1 MSISIHALSKSYN
14 GMPVFQKVDL
24 ELEEGGIYCL
34 LAPSG
39 AGKTTLFR
47 ILMGL
52 EQADK
57 GEIKGIPRGPI
68 AAVFQED
75 RLCESFSAFTN
86 VKIVSD
92 RLADQT
98 IIAHLKQVGLGEA
111 VNQKVS
117 TLSGGQKR
125 RVALVRAILAEKD
138 VIFLDEPFKG
148 LDEDTKKIVTDYLLS
163 NTADTTVIMV
173 THDIDEAESLG
184 AKVLNLKDGKITF

>member
-1 MSISIHALSKSYN
+1 MDIIIKDLYKSYGEN
-14 GMPVFQKVDL
+14 KVL
-24 ELEEGGIYCL
+24 ESLDAVIEKGRITCL
-34 LAPSG
+34 MGPSG
-39 AGKTTLFR
+39 EGKTTLLN
-47 ILMGL
+47 IIMGL
-52 EQADK
+52 EKADSGVIENLPHNK
-57 GEIKGIPRGPI
+57 S
-68 AAVFQED
+68 AVFQED

-138 VIFLDEPFKG
+138 VLFLDEPFKG

-173 THDIDEAESLG
+173 THDIDEAENLG

>member
-1 MSISIHALSKSYN
+1 MDIVIKNLCKSYGEN
-14 GMPVFQKVDL
+14 KVL
-24 ELEEGGIYCL
+24 ENLDAVIEKGRISCL
-34 LAPSG
+34 MGPSG
-39 AGKTTLFR
+39 EGKTTLLN

-52 EQADK
+52 EKADSGVIENLPHNK
-57 GEIKGIPRGPI
+57 S
-68 AAVFQED
+68 AVFQED

-138 VIFLDEPFKG
+138 VLFLDEPFKG

>member
-1 MSISIHALSKSYN
+1 MDIIIKDLYKSYGEN
-14 GMPVFQKVDL
+14 KVL
-24 ELEEGGIYCL
+24 ESLDAVIEKGRISCL
-34 LAPSG
+34 MGPSG
-39 AGKTTLFR
+39 EGKTTLLN

-52 EQADK
+52 EKADSGVIENLPHNK
-57 GEIKGIPRGPI
+57 S
-68 AAVFQED
+68 AVFQED

-173 THDIDEAESLG
+173 THDVDEAENLG

>member
-1 MSISIHALSKSYN
+1 MDIVIKNLCKSYGEN
-14 GMPVFQKVDL
+14 KVL
-24 ELEEGGIYCL
+24 ENLDAVIESGKITCL
-34 LAPSG
+34 MGPSG
-39 AGKTTLFR
+39 EGKTTLLN

-52 EQADK
+52 EKADSGVIENLPHNK
-57 GEIKGIPRGPI
+57 S
-68 AAVFQED
+68 AVFQED

-138 VIFLDEPFKG
+138 ILFLDEPFKG

-184 AKVLNLKDGKITF
+184 AKVLNLKNGKITF

>member
-1 MSISIHALSKSYN
+1 MDIIIKDLYKSYGEN
-14 GMPVFQKVDL
+14 KVL
-24 ELEEGGIYCL
+24 ESLDAVIEKGRITCL
-34 LAPSG
+34 MGPSG
-39 AGKTTLFR
+39 EGKTTLLN
-47 ILMGL
+47 IIMGL
-52 EQADK
+52 EKADSGVIENLPHNK
-57 GEIKGIPRGPI
+57 S
-68 AAVFQED
+68 AVFQED

-138 VIFLDEPFKG
+138 VLFLDEPFKG

-173 THDIDEAESLG
+173 THDVDEAESLG

>member
-1 MSISIHALSKSYN
+1 MDIIVKDLCKSYGEN
-14 GMPVFQKVDL
+14 KVL
-24 ELEEGGIYCL
+24 ENLDAVIEKGRISCL
-34 LAPSG
+34 MGPSG
-39 AGKTTLFR
+39 EGKTTLLN

-52 EQADK
+52 EKADSGVIENLPHNK
-57 GEIKGIPRGPI
+57 S
-68 AAVFQED
+68 AVFQED

-138 VIFLDEPFKG
+138 VLFLDEPFKG

-173 THDIDEAESLG
+173 THDVDEAESLG

>member
-1 MSISIHALSKSYN
+1 MDIVIKDLCKSYGEN
-14 GMPVFQKVDL
+14 KVL
-24 ELEEGGIYCL
+24 ENLDAVIEKGRISCL
-34 LAPSG
+34 MGPSG
-39 AGKTTLFR
+39 QGKTTLLN

-52 EQADK
+52 EKADSGVIENLPQNK
-57 GEIKGIPRGPI
+57 S
-68 AAVFQED
+68 AVFQED

-92 RLADQT
+92 RLADET
-98 IIAHLKQVGLGEA
+98 IFAHLKQVGLGEA

-138 VIFLDEPFKG
+138 VLFLDEPFKG

>member
-1 MSISIHALSKSYN
+1 MDIIIKDLYKSYGEN
-14 GMPVFQKVDL
+14 KVL
-24 ELEEGGIYCL
+24 ESLDAVIEKGRITCL
-34 LAPSG
+34 MGPSG
-39 AGKTTLFR
+39 EGKTTLLN

-52 EQADK
+52 EKADSGVIENLPHNK
-57 GEIKGIPRGPI
+57 S
-68 AAVFQED
+68 AVFQED

-138 VIFLDEPFKG
+138 VLFLDEPFKG
-148 LDEDTKKIVTDYLLS
+148 LDEDTKKIVTDYLLN

-173 THDIDEAESLG
+173 THDTDEAESLG

>member
-1 MSISIHALSKSYN
+1 MDIVIKDLCKSYGEN
-14 GMPVFQKVDL
+14 KVL
-24 ELEEGGIYCL
+24 ENLDAVIEKGRISCL
-34 LAPSG
+34 MGPSG
-39 AGKTTLFR
+39 EGKTTLLN

-52 EQADK
+52 EKADSGVIENLPHNK
-57 GEIKGIPRGPI
+57 S
-68 AAVFQED
+68 AVFQED
-75 RLCESFSAFTN
+75 RLCESFSTFTN

-138 VIFLDEPFKG
+138 VLFLDEPFKG
-148 LDEDTKKIVTDYLLS
+148 LDEDTKKIVTDYLLT

-173 THDIDEAESLG
+173 THDIDEAENLG

>member
-1 MSISIHALSKSYN
+1 MDIIIKDLYKSYGEN
-14 GMPVFQKVDL
+14 KVL
-24 ELEEGGIYCL
+24 ESLDAVIEKGRITCL
-34 LAPSG
+34 MGPSG
-39 AGKTTLFR
+39 EGKTTLLN
-47 ILMGL
+47 IIMGL
-52 EQADK
+52 EKADSGVIENLPHNK
-57 GEIKGIPRGPI
+57 S
-68 AAVFQED
+68 AVFQED

-125 RVALVRAILAEKD
+125 RVALVRAILTEKD
-138 VIFLDEPFKG
+138 VLFLDEPFKG
-148 LDEDTKKIVTDYLLS
+148 LDEDTKKIVTDYLLN

>member
-1 MSISIHALSKSYN
+1 MDIIIKDLCKSYGEN
-14 GMPVFQKVDL
+14 KVLKNLDAVI
-24 ELEEGGIYCL
+24 EKGRITCL
-34 LAPSG
+34 MGPSG
-39 AGKTTLFR
+39 EGKTTLLN

-52 EQADK
+52 EKADSGVIENLPHNK
-57 GEIKGIPRGPI
+57 S
-68 AAVFQED
+68 AVFQED

-138 VIFLDEPFKG
+138 VLFLDEPFKG

>member
-1 MSISIHALSKSYN
+1 MDIIIKDLYKSYGEN
-14 GMPVFQKVDL
+14 KVL
-24 ELEEGGIYCL
+24 ESLDAVIEKGRISCL
-34 LAPSG
+34 MGPSG
-39 AGKTTLFR
+39 EGKTTLLN

-52 EQADK
+52 ENADSGVIENLPHNK
-57 GEIKGIPRGPI
+57 S
-68 AAVFQED
+68 AVFQED

-138 VIFLDEPFKG
+138 VLFLDEPFIG
-148 LDEDTKKIVTDYLLS
+148 LDQDTKKLVTDYLLN
-163 NTADTTVIMV
+163 NTAYTTVIMV
-173 THDIDEAESLG
+173 THDVDEAESLG

>member
-1 MSISIHALSKSYN
+1 MDIVIKDLCKSYGEN
-14 GMPVFQKVDL
+14 KVL
-24 ELEEGGIYCL
+24 ENLDAVIEKGRISCL
-34 LAPSG
+34 MGPSG
-39 AGKTTLFR
+39 EGKTTLLN

-52 EQADK
+52 EKADSGVIENLPHNK
-57 GEIKGIPRGPI
+57 S
-68 AAVFQED
+68 AVFQED

-138 VIFLDEPFKG
+138 VLFLDEPFKG
-148 LDEDTKKIVTDYLLS
+148 LDEDTKKIVTDYLLT

>member
-1 MSISIHALSKSYN
+1 M
-14 GMPVFQKVDL
+14 G
-24 ELEEGGIYCL
+24 
-34 LAPSG
+34 PSG
-39 AGKTTLFR
+39 RGKTTLFS
-47 ILMGL
+47 ILLGL
-52 EQADK
+52 IKADS
-57 GEIKGIPRGPI
+57 GSITGIENKQFS
-68 AAVFQED
+68 AVFQED
-75 RLCESFSAFTN
+75 RLCESFSTFTN

-138 VIFLDEPFKG
+138 VLFLDEPFKG

>member
-1 MSISIHALSKSYN
+1 MDIIIKDLYKSYGEN
-14 GMPVFQKVDL
+14 KVL
-24 ELEEGGIYCL
+24 ENLDAVIEKGRITCL
-34 LAPSG
+34 MGPSG
-39 AGKTTLFR
+39 EGKTTLLN

-52 EQADK
+52 EKADSGVIENLPHNK
-57 GEIKGIPRGPI
+57 S
-68 AAVFQED
+68 AVFQED

-111 VNQKVS
+111 VNQQVS

-125 RVALVRAILAEKD
+125 RVALVRAILTEKD
-138 VIFLDEPFKG
+138 VLFLDEPFKG
-148 LDEDTKKIVTDYLLS
+148 LDEDTKKIVTDYLLN

-173 THDIDEAESLG
+173 THDVDEAESLG

>member
-1 MSISIHALSKSYN
+1 MDIIIKDLCKSYGEN
-14 GMPVFQKVDL
+14 KVL
-24 ELEEGGIYCL
+24 ENLDAVIEKGRITCL
-34 LAPSG
+34 MGPSG
-39 AGKTTLFR
+39 EGKTTLLN

-52 EQADK
+52 EKADSGVIENLPQNK
-57 GEIKGIPRGPI
+57 S
-68 AAVFQED
+68 AVFQED

-138 VIFLDEPFKG
+138 VLFLDEPFKG

>member
-1 MSISIHALSKSYN
+1 MLENLDAVIEKGRIS
-14 GMPVFQKVDL
+14 
-24 ELEEGGIYCL
+24 CL
-34 LAPSG
+34 MGPSG
-39 AGKTTLFR
+39 EGKTTLLN

-52 EQADK
+52 EKADSGVIENLPHNK
-57 GEIKGIPRGPI
+57 S
-68 AAVFQED
+68 AVFQED

-138 VIFLDEPFKG
+138 VLFLDEPFKG

>member
-1 MSISIHALSKSYN
+1 MDIIIKDLCKSYGEN
-14 GMPVFQKVDL
+14 KVL
-24 ELEEGGIYCL
+24 ENLNAVIEKGRITCL
-34 LAPSG
+34 MGPSG
-39 AGKTTLFR
+39 EGKTTLLN

-52 EQADK
+52 EKADS
-57 GEIKGIPRGPI
+57 GIIENLPQNKS
-68 AAVFQED
+68 AVFQED

-92 RLADQT
+92 RLADET
-98 IIAHLKQVGLGEA
+98 ILAHLKQVGLGEA

-138 VIFLDEPFKG
+138 VLFLDEPFKG
-148 LDEDTKKIVTDYLLS
+148 LDEDTKKIVTDYLLN
-163 NTADTTVIMV
+163 NTADTAVIMV
-173 THDIDEAESLG
+173 THDTDEAESLG